1 MIVEIHGLEVFGRHG
16 VNEDERRDGQQFLVD
31 VTLEV
36 PEPAED
42 SIDATVDYRAV
53 CDAVRE
59 LSDAQSYKL
68 LESLALAAAEAI
80 VSRFAVDAATVRV
93 RKPGIA
99 WADWTAA
106 SASRARSS
114 PR

>member
-16 VNEDERRDGQQFLVD
+16 VGEAERRDGQSFLFD

-36 PEPAED
+36 AEPPDD
-42 SIDATVDYRAV
+42 SVDATVDYRAV
-53 CDAVRE
+53 RDAVRE
-59 LSDAQSYKL
+59 LSDANAYKL
-68 LESLALAAAEAI
+68 LETLAAAAADAI
-80 VSRFAVDAATVRV
+80 VDRFPVQAVAVRV

-106 SASRARSS
+106 TASRSGRSS
-114 PR
+114 R

>member
-16 VNEDERRDGQQFLVD
+16 VNPDERRDGQQFLVD

-42 SIDATVDYRAV
+42 SIDSTVDYRAV
-53 CDAVRE
+53 RDAVRE
-59 LSDAQSYKL
+59 LSDARSYKL
-68 LESLALAAAEAI
+68 LESLALVTAEAI
-80 VSRFAVDAATVRV
+80 IARFAVDMATVRV

-106 SASRARSS
+106 TASRARSS

>member
-42 SIDATVDYRAV
+42 SIESTVDYRAV
-53 CDAVRE
+53 RDAVRE
-59 LSDAQSYKL
+59 LSDARSYKL
-68 LESLALAAAEAI
+68 LESLALAAAEVI
-80 VSRFAVDAATVRV
+80 VARFAVDTATVRV

-106 SASRARSS
+106 TAWRARSS